1 MSVVQVNGSAV
12 SNTSTK
18 NDRGVIRR
26 GGNIASSRFTAK
38 NVLGESEYVFSGNKL
53 TNLSG
58 LAKSVSA
65 GTFAV
70 LTKAKYVIRKVTT
83 TLAGVAN
90 TAILSGA
97 SDFGNRIAIKKVES
111 MRTTFLSSLS
121 WTADNDGM
129 PTYAFT
135 KSQKNTAYG
144 NDHAA
149 RPTLAVPGELV
160 YIVGNTPQLDDYAAK
175 TLG

>member
-1 MSVVQVNGSAV
+1 MPTVQVNGSAV
-12 SNTSTK
+12 TNTSTK

-26 GGNIASSRFTAK
+26 GGNISSSRFTAK
-38 NVLGESEYVFSGNKL
+38 NVLGESEYVSSGNKL

-58 LAKSVSA
+58 LAKSVSD

-97 SDFGNRIAIKKVES
+97 SDFGNRVAIKKIES
-111 MRTTFLSSLS
+111 VRTTFLSSLS
-121 WTADNDGM
+121 WTANKDGM
-129 PTYAFT
+129 PTYTFT
-135 KSQKNTAYG
+135 KSQKHTAYA

-160 YIVGNTPQLDDYAAK
+160 YVVGNTPQLKDYAAK